1 MKIKSIST
9 YGGHGIFIFLVMCV
23 QVMTQPRLPSSWAA
37 QQAALPAAAQAEP
50 RAAIDQPVFAFAPV
64 IAGQSVTHIFTIQ
77 NTGDADLTVP
87 GVYAG

>member
-37 QQAALPAAAQAEP
+37 QHADLPAAP
-50 RAAIDQPVFAFAPV
+50 RVAIDQPVFAFAPV
-64 IAGQSVTHIFTIQ
+64 IAGQSVTHTFTIQ